1 MQNVAL
7 TEDIRKLD
15 AEREQLRELAQ
26 RKDAALLQ
34 MRTALLESE
43 ESRNPNQGPV
53 RVGLGGS
60 PTGGM
65 GLEVSVRRLS
75 SSSRL

>member
-15 AEREQLRELAQ
+15 AERERQLRELAQ

-34 MRTALLESE
+34 MRTASFYSWQALEVE
-43 ESRNPNQGPV
+43 DAAHPKV
-53 RVGLGGS
+53 ATAS
-60 PTGGM
+60 PTPKGNVPVP
-65 GLEVSVRRLS
+65 VSI
-75 SSSRL
+75 